1 MVVTSIG
8 RPAEEHPMNVRTHYG
23 DAYLVI
29 ETINGVGQTT
39 KVVGFLLAG
48 VVIVAGLAT
57 ANSLGA
63 VALLAGFFFGA
74 LVALPLYA
82 LGVLISAQGQIL
94 KASVD
99 TAVNTSQLVT
109 RDELRQI
116 LASLQGSA
124 DRQSQPRASI
134 ANPSLASGPSAT
146 SSGVKPKPES
156 EPWQKPFCYH
166 CGADVPVGSKICSS
180 CNGQL

>member
-1 MVVTSIG
+1 
-8 RPAEEHPMNVRTHYG
+8 MNVRTQYG

-29 ETINGVGQTT
+29 ETIAGVGQTI
-39 KVVGFLLAG
+39 KVVGFLLGG
-48 VVIVAGLAT
+48 VVIAAGLAT
-57 ANSLGA
+57 ASRLGA

-99 TAVNTSQLVT
+99 TAVYTSQLVT

-116 LASLQGSA
+116 LTSLQGSA
-124 DRQSQPRASI
+124 DQQSQLRASP
-134 ANPSLASGPSAT
+134 ANALAASGPSAT
-146 SSGVKPKPES
+146 SSGVTAKPES

-166 CGADVPVGSKICSS
+166 CGADVPVGSKTCSS
-180 CNGQL
+180 CNRHL